1 MDMSIMLYG
10 CSSLK
15 YLPGIDR
22 FDKYKT
28 KNICYMLNE
37 YPSLISTQKIYK
49 YISSSFIFNDCKSIK
64 LIYKKESDN

>member
-28 KNICYMLNE
+28 KNMCYMLNE

-49 YISSSFIFNDCKSIK
+49 YTDFLEIIPPSRWKNGQF
-64 LIYKKESDN
+64 

>member
-49 YISSSFIFNDCKSIK
+49 LQISLK
-64 LIYKKESDN
+64 